1 MLKVQPSPSW
11 LQKHYVTRRVG
22 LVIDKSLAKDGSFI
36 PHIILHFENRK
47 TKVYKIDAV
56 FFPVLTK
63 MHD

>member
-1 MLKVQPSPSW
+1 MLKVQSSPSW
-11 LQKHYVTRRVG
+11 LQKHVTRRVG
-22 LVIDKSLAKDGSFI
+22 LVIEKSLAKDGSFI

-63 MHD
+63 TRD